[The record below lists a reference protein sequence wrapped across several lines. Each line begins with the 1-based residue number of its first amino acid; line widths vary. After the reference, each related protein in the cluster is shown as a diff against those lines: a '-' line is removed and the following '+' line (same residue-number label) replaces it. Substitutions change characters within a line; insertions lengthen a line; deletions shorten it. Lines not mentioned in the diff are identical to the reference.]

1 MSESTPEFLSLQL
14 AMEQARVSETARN
27 ANAGLKGTGFAPAP
41 VSNLRSFMSPTHPND
56 SFLVVTGA
64 TVKAPM
70 QMSSVM
76 GIEPHI
82 RRDGDVWATFSSGV
96 CSTEDPI
103 ILAWLE
109 AHSGDA
115 VAHGE
120 YHREQGSNVQ
130 CGTPVGLCRENG
142 PGVAQWA
149 ELKLGQ
155 LPLANRPQNIS
166 PDLDVDAIFRGDYN
180 TNKRFVNS
188 DAARMAQTV
197 ESNESAAAER
207 VNG

>member
-1 MSESTPEFLSLQL
+1 M
-14 AMEQARVSETARN
+14 
-27 ANAGLKGTGFAPAP
+27 
-41 VSNLRSFMSPTHPND
+41 
-56 SFLVVTGA
+56 
-64 TVKAPM
+64 
-70 QMSSVM
+70 
-76 GIEPHI
+76 
-82 RRDGDVWATFSSGV
+82 
-96 CSTEDPI
+96 
-103 ILAWLE
+103 
-109 AHSGDA
+109 
-115 VAHGE
+115 
-120 YHREQGSNVQ
+120 Q